1 VAGGGERVWH
11 MSQFHRCD
19 FFVDLRD
26 KFRLP
31 YACAQGD
38 CGGVFFFFRRDSHG
52 FLIKGI
58 VLLCH
63 IKFPGHNMYIK
74 KENAI
79 VGNKSDASNGKQLRA
94 VLRNI
99 PG

>member
-1 VAGGGERVWH
+1 MLVHKGTVAA
-11 MSQFHRCD
+11 
-19 FFVDLRD
+19 FFL
-26 KFRLP
+26 L
-31 YACAQGD
+31 
-38 CGGVFFFFRRDSHG
+38 RRDSHG

-58 VLLCH
+58 VQSCH

-94 VLRNI
+94 MLRNM

>member
-1 VAGGGERVWH
+1 

-38 CGGVFFFFRRDSHG
+38 CGGVFLFRRDSHG
-52 FLIKGI
+52 FLIKGV

-63 IKFPGHNMYIK
+63 VEFPGHNIYIT
-74 KENAI
+74 KENEI
-79 VGNKSDASNGKQLRA
+79 VGNKSDASNGEQLRA
-94 VLRNI
+94 VLRSI